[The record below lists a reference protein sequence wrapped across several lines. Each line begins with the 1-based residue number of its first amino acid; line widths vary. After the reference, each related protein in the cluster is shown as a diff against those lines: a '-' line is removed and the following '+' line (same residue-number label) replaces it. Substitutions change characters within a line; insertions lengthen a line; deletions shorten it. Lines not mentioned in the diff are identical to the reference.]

1 MISFLQELE
10 KKIRGAFNPEKIQL
24 INKSHLHRKHK
35 SFDIDKLHLKL
46 IIYSMKLK
54 SMKKTEAHKM
64 IFLHLKEEMKNK
76 IHALEIEIR

>member
-10 KKIRGAFNPEKIQL
+10 KKIRDTFNPEKMQL

-46 IIYSMKLK
+46 IIYSILK
-54 SMKKTEAHKM
+54 N
-64 IFLHLKEEMKNK
+64 EMKNK
-76 IHALEIEIR
+76 IHALEIEIE

>member
-10 KKIRGAFNPEKIQL
+10 KKIRDAFNPEKIQL

-35 SFDIDKLHLKL
+35 SFDINKLHLKL
-46 IIYSMKLK
+46 IIYSANLRGMKRTK
-54 SMKKTEAHKM
+54 AHQM
-64 IFLHLKEEMKNK
+64 IFSQLKDEMKNK